1 MDKPGQSD
9 FSSNPAKQMK
19 NLNRQFFCAL
29 LLWLATATAIVAAPT
44 ASNAIDELMEEGKA
58 FASSGQLD
66 AAAWAYRQA
75 AKTGNLNAT
84 FAAGEVLFLQ
94 AQSGTGRERILKLA
108 EGLGYLYSAATN
120 RHAPACAE
128 LAKALQNGIGV
139 ATNLVCAYAW
149 LSIAAQRN
157 PAYRS
162 ELDQLVT
169 RLDPSE
175 VLQAQRIA
183 HDYLAGHWPAP
194 VARPVEQ
201 GDSRLQIQGMTVGKN
216 GALIIL
222 NGGTMGVGETID
234 VRTGKTSGARL
245 LVSCFAIAPD
255 HALVAV
261 AGEPNLKLLAIN
273 SR

>member
-1 MDKPGQSD
+1 MTLIDT
-9 FSSNPAKQMK
+9 NI
-19 NLNRQFFCAL
+19 L
-29 LLWLATATAIVAAPT
+29 LDVVTNDPDWVDW
-44 ASNAIDELMEEGKA
+44 SV
-58 FASSGQLD
+58 GQLD

-94 AQSGTGRERILKLA
+94 AQAGTGRERILKLA

-194 VARPVEQ
+194 VARPDNVEL
-201 GDSRLQIQGMTVGKN
+201 GDSI
-216 GALIIL
+216 
-222 NGGTMGVGETID
+222 TIAD
-234 VRTGKTSGARL
+234 VSVPSTHTP
-245 LVSCFAIAPD
+245 I
-255 HALVAV
+255 
-261 AGEPNLKLLAIN
+261 
-273 SR
+273 